1 MFDLT
6 FGLIQAIIGLE
17 TERDAYTIVDH
28 TPVSHGPGVFLYRGN
43 LMDKVFSTTNTQLK
57 KLRARGLIISN
68 GSRAKRILEMENYYN
83 LINGYKSLFLNQSY
97 SGTDEKYIPGTKF
110 EEVHALY
117 LFDRELRNLFI
128 RYILELENNIKSI
141 LAHDF
146 SGKYGHDNYMKV
158 SNFDTSVKKWEKKTT
173 AQKIGEI
180 ADLISRLQHEISRQL
195 SKNNSMISHYML
207 EYGYVPLW
215 VLVNTLTLGTIS
227 TFYSYLTQKDQN
239 DIGRHFMLKPEE
251 MNSFLQVLTIYR
263 NACAHDERLYNL
275 KALRRSM
282 KPNSIST
289 LPIHKRM
296 NIPFNSSN
304 NPIYGKND
312 LFAIIIIFK
321 TMLPKSSFNK
331 FFSSLKKLIKSL
343 AKNIHTI
350 PIEIILYKMGF
361 PSNWEDIHS
370 I

>member
-1 MFDLT
+1 MAAAQNVSLKWK
-6 FGLIQAIIGLE
+6 II
-17 TERDAYTIVDH
+17 
-28 TPVSHGPGVFLYRGN
+28 
-43 LMDKVFSTTNTQLK
+43 
-57 KLRARGLIISN
+57 IISLMAIN
-68 GSRAKRILEMENYYN
+68 LYF
-83 LINGYKSLFLNQSY
+83 LINPMLAQTNSTSPVRNSKKSMHSIFL
-97 SGTDEKYIPGTKF
+97 T
-110 EEVHALY
+110 V
-117 LFDRELRNLFI
+117 
-128 RYILELENNIKSI
+128 
-141 LAHDF
+141 
-146 SGKYGHDNYMKV
+146 NYV
-158 SNFDTSVKKWEKKTT
+158 ICLSD
-173 AQKIGEI
+173 
-180 ADLISRLQHEISRQL
+180 ISRQL

-343 AKNIHTI
+343 DGNIHAI
-350 PIEIILYKMGF
+350 SIEIVLYKMGF
-361 PSNWEDIHS
+361 PSNWKDIQS